1 MSIKYKI
8 ALLFAALATLL
19 FTIIGMSIYFFSVA
33 ERDLS
38 FNKRLKN
45 RALSTAKVYAG
56 MQDSNYTMLKKMD
69 AFAVASLLN
78 KSVTITRDNN
88 TPEYLYSDKQGDS
101 MYLTQAVIEEAKNNF
116 EYYFTYHNKKA
127 VAIYHGD
134 STNNFIVAVAAQDI
148 DGREFIEQ
156 LKRILF
162 LSLGLLILL
171 SFITGIIFAKSLIR
185 PMAQITAEVN
195 LITSNN
201 FSRRIKITNSGDELS
216 RLANTF
222 NNLLDRLEESF
233 SVQRRF
239 ISNASHEL
247 STPLTSISSQLEV
260 ALQKERTVL
269 EYKRVMQSIYEDT
282 RDMQLLT
289 HSLLDIAKTGSH
301 GGIDLLEIRL
311 DEVLFKV
318 VTDLRRQ
325 RPEYKVELD
334 FDVFPDD
341 ENLLS
346 VYGNSNLLYIAI
358 KNIIENGCKYSDNK
372 KALVTVSFNKNEI
385 LIKVLNNGDVISEA
399 DIQNI
404 FQPFFRASSALQKP
418 GFGLG
423 LTLTKRILSLHKGTI
438 EVESI
443 VESGTT
449 FLISIP
455 NNSPLSK
462 Q

>member
-19 FTIIGMSIYFFSVA
+19 FTIIGLSVYFFSVA

-56 MQDSNYTMLKKMD
+56 IQDSNFTMLKKMD
-69 AFAVASLLN
+69 AFGVASLLN
-78 KSVTITRDNN
+78 KSVTITRYNK
-88 TPEYLYSDKQGDS
+88 TPEYLFSDKQGDS
-101 MYLTQAVIEEAKNNF
+101 MYLTPAIIEQTKNNA
-116 EYYFTYHNKKA
+116 EYYFTYNNRKA

-134 STNNFIVAVAAQDI
+134 NTDNFIVAVAAQDV

-156 LKRILF
+156 LKKILF

-260 ALQKERTVL
+260 ALQKERTAL

-289 HSLLDIAKTGSH
+289 HSLLDIAKTGAH

-334 FDVFPDD
+334 FDIFPDD
-341 ENLLS
+341 EKLLT

-358 KNIIENGCKYSDNK
+358 KNIIENGCKYSDNR
-372 KALVTVSFNKNEI
+372 KALVTVSFNKHEI

-404 FQPFFRASSALQKP
+404 FQPFFRAPSALQKP

-443 VESGTT
+443 AESGTT
-449 FLISIP
+449 FIITIP
-455 NNSPLSK
+455 NNSPLSM